1 MKTLL
6 SIYLNEL
13 HIPFTTNYADKLFAE
28 HPHKYNLYGLSD
40 MLAVYK
46 IPNTGVQVDDKELS
60 GIVTPFIAHVSNDFV
75 VVKRIKGETI
85 SYIWRG
91 KHITVSV
98 EEFKRLWSGI
108 ALIAEPKDNSI
119 EPEYEKHSR
128 KDLFIS
134 VQKLGLIIML
144 VVLLG
149 LGYMKNHLFFSLIC
163 SLLLIISLAGIGV
176 TYLLL
181 LKQGKVQS
189 EYTDKICSLLKQG
202 DCNSVLES
210 DAAKLW
216 GVFSW
221 SEIGLGYFI
230 SSLILVVF
238 CPYWIPYMMIISL
251 MALPYTVWSVWFQYK
266 VAKQWCPLCL
276 SVLLLLWAMAI
287 VNVCGEWRLPA
298 FEMQELLSVAILY
311 LFPFLFLHLLAERWF
326 KLKQLEYVKYE
337 LNNLKASE
345 SVFLSQLEQE
355 PHYEVS
361 VESSQIILGSPLA
374 KIHITVLTNPHCNPC
389 AKMHKLIG
397 GLLKEMGDKV
407 CVQYLFCSFNK
418 ELEMSARF
426 LIAVYQQEKS
436 ENVERIYN
444 EWFEGKKYL
453 GETYITKFGYD
464 LNSEEVNYELRK
476 HNEWHHKNK
485 LTATPTVLINGY
497 RLPETYKIEDMKH
510 FGDLISN

>member
-1 MKTLL
+1 M
-6 SIYLNEL
+6 
-13 HIPFTTNYADKLFAE
+13 
-28 HPHKYNLYGLSD
+28 
-40 MLAVYK
+40 
-46 IPNTGVQVDDKELS
+46 
-60 GIVTPFIAHVSNDFV
+60 
-75 VVKRIKGETI
+75 
-85 SYIWRG
+85 
-91 KHITVSV
+91 
-98 EEFKRLWSGI
+98 
-108 ALIAEPKDNSI
+108 
-119 EPEYEKHSR
+119 
-128 KDLFIS
+128 
-134 VQKLGLIIML
+134 
-144 VVLLG
+144 
-149 LGYMKNHLFFSLIC
+149 
-163 SLLLIISLAGIGV
+163 LLIISLVGIGV

-189 EYTDKICSLLKQG
+189 EYTDKICSLFKQG

-221 SEIGLGYFI
+221 SEIGFGYFI
-230 SSLILVVF
+230 SSLFLVVF
-238 CPYWIPYMMIISL
+238 YPHWIPYMMIISL

-287 VNVCGEWRLPA
+287 VNVCGECRLPA
-298 FEMQELLSVAILY
+298 FEMQELISVAILY
-311 LFPFLFLHLLAERWF
+311 LFPFLSLHILAEHWF
-326 KLKQLEYVKYE
+326 KLKQLENVKYE

-361 VESSQIILGSPLA
+361 VESSQIIWGSPRSKL
-374 KIHITVLTNPHCNPC
+374 HITVLTNPHCNPC

-397 GLLKEMGDKV
+397 RLLKEMGDKV

-418 ELEMSARF
+418 ELEKSARF
-426 LIAVYQQEKS
+426 LIAVYQQERH
-436 ENVERIYN
+436 EDVERIYN

-453 GETYITKFGYD
+453 GETYITKFGFD
-464 LNSEEVNYELRK
+464 LNSKEVNYELRK

-497 RLPETYKIEDMKH
+497 RLPEMYKIEDMKH
-510 FGDLISN
+510 FGDLIGN